1 MAFDLQQWKDA
12 IRQRIHQFAQTPQDA
27 AVGSL
32 R

>member
-12 IRQRIHQFAQTPQDA
+12 IRQRIHQFTQNPQEVA
-27 AVGSL
+27 AGSL